1 MQCFIMSAPSSGNTW
16 ILPTFRAF
24 HDFSL
29 INYLFGRF
37 YMLYHRIE
45 DLSSTF
51 AVKINKDNII
61 LGPGQKNHNYLQAGS
76 KVFFIPSAS

>member
-61 LGPGQKNHNYLQAGS
+61 LGPGQKNI
-76 KVFFIPSAS
+76 F